1 MQVTD
6 ARKMSAAEIAALMK
20 KKAFDEVELSPRIQA
35 GTDAMFGR
43 HMTAA
48 QVVDQI
54 VADVRK
60 NGDESLFYY
69 TKLID
74 RVELTPE
81 NIRVTEE
88 EFAEAE
94 AIVKPEVKAALE
106 RAIANVMKFHEEQ
119 MPKTWLTNRPYGSLL
134 GQKVTPVDSVGI
146 YVPGGTAA
154 YPSSVMMNAC
164 PAKVAGVPRI
174 VMAVPPGKDG
184 KVNPNVLVTAKLI
197 GVTEIY
203 KMGGAQ
209 AIAALAFGTAHH
221 HAGLVLQR
229 RQLASSHRPAHPD

>member
-106 RAIANVMKFHEEQ
+106 RAIANVMKFH
-119 MPKTWLTNRPYGSLL
+119 
-134 GQKVTPVDSVGI
+134 
-146 YVPGGTAA
+146 
-154 YPSSVMMNAC
+154 
-164 PAKVAGVPRI
+164 
-174 VMAVPPGKDG
+174 
-184 KVNPNVLVTAKLI
+184 
-197 GVTEIY
+197 
-203 KMGGAQ
+203 
-209 AIAALAFGTAHH
+209 
-221 HAGLVLQR
+221 
-229 RQLASSHRPAHPD
+229 

>member
-20 KKAFDEVELSPRIQA
+20 KKAFDEEELSPRIQA

-81 NIRVTEE
+81 NIRVTERLDLSGN
-88 EFAEAE
+88 FHRAWHNQRLD
-94 AIVKPEVKAALE
+94 ALGNLQE
-106 RAIANVMKFHEEQ
+106 RTIAKHLRHSR
-119 MPKTWLTNRPYGSLL
+119 KIT
-134 GQKVTPVDSVGI
+134 
-146 YVPGGTAA
+146 TAA
-154 YPSSVMMNAC
+154 
-164 PAKVAGVPRI
+164 
-174 VMAVPPGKDG
+174 
-184 KVNPNVLVTAKLI
+184 I
-197 GVTEIY
+197 G
-203 KMGGAQ
+203 A
-209 AIAALAFGTAHH
+209 
-221 HAGLVLQR
+221 
-229 RQLASSHRPAHPD
+229 